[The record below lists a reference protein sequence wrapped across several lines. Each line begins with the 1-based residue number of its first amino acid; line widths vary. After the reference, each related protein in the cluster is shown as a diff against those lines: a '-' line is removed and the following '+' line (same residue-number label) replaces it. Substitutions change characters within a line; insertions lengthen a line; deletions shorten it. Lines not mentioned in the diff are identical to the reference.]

1 VVTTW
6 MGDCS
11 RQVNHLGI

>member
-6 MGDCS
+6 MGED
-11 RQVNHLGI
+11 R

>member
-6 MGDCS
+6 MGDC
-11 RQVNHLGI
+11 L